1 MGMKGAVERAVRVLI
16 YACVFV
22 LGYFIITGLTTLF
35 GAAETGVWSS
45 NEGPGKYE
53 IRSGLLMQ
61 AMGSVGSCEPE
72 AAAQTWAEGLK
83 ERSAAMQYAVMTE
96 SLKASYA
103 RQLEDTFP
111 NWVTGVSSPWIEQY
125 SLVSKQQADPN
136 NYTFRIRFA
145 TATSA
150 GPVGSYDATLSVT
163 KDGGYWRVAKV
174 DTDPSLDAYTGFK
187 R

>member
-1 MGMKGAVERAVRVLI
+1 MDMKGVLDKAVRVLI
-16 YACVFV
+16 YASVFA

-35 GAAETGVWSS
+35 RAAETGVWNPS
-45 NEGPGKYE
+45 EGPGKYE
-53 IRSGLLMQ
+53 IRSGLLMK

-83 ERSAAMQYAVMTE
+83 QRSAALQYAVMTE

-103 RQLEDTFP
+103 TQLEDTFP

-125 SLVSKQQADPN
+125 ALVSKQQMDAN
-136 NYTFRIRFA
+136 NYSFRIRFA

-150 GPVGSYDATLSVT
+150 GPSGSYDATLSVT
-163 KDGGYWRVAKV
+163 MEDGYWRVAKV
-174 DTDPSLDAYTGFK
+174 DADPALDAYTGFK